1 MKFKSLITTTL
12 ALGVI
17 ASTGANFNTNEASAA
32 AKPLDKSSSTLHH
45 GHSNIQI
52 PYTITVNGTSQNIL
66 SSLTFNKN
74 QNISYKDI
82 ENKVKS
88 VLYFNRGISDID
100 LRLSKQAEYTV
111 HFKNG
116 TKRVIDLKSG
126 IYTADLINTSDIKA
140 ISVNVDTKKQP
151 KDKAKANVQVP
162 YTITVNGT
170 SQNILSNLTF
180 NKNQNISYKDLED
193 KVKSVLESNRGI
205 TDVDLRLSKQ
215 AKYTVNFK
223 NGTKKVIDLKAGI
236 YTANLINSSDIKSI
250 NINVDTKK
258 HIENKAKRNYQ
269 VPYSINLNGT
279 STNILSNLSFSN
291 KPWTNYKNLTSQIKS
306 VLKHDRGISEQDLKY
321 AKKAYYTVYF
331 KNGGKRILQLNSKNY
346 TANLVHVKDV
356 KRIEITVKT
365 GTKAKADRYVP
376 YTIAVNGTSTPIL
389 SDLKF
394 TGDPRVGYKDI
405 TKKVKSVLK
414 HDRGI
419 GERELKYA
427 KKATYTV
434 HFKNGKKKV
443 INLNSKISQ
452 LNLLYVQDI
461 KKIDIDVKTGSK
473 AKADSYVP
481 YTIAVNGTSTPI
493 LSKLK
498 ISNKQLI
505 SYKYLNDKV
514 KSVLKNERGISD
526 LDLKFAKQAKYTVY
540 FKNGKKQVVNLKS
553 DIFTPNLFSAK
564 DILFSAKDIKKIDID
579 VKTGSKAKADSYV
592 PYTIAVNGTSTP
604 ILSKLKISNKQ
615 LISYK
620 YLNDKVKSV
629 LKSERGI
636 SDLDLKF
643 AKQAKYTVYFKNGKK
658 QVVNLKSDIFTPNL
672 FSAKDIKK
680 IDIDV
685 KQYTKSKK
693 INKSNNVKFPV
704 TINKFEN
711 IVSNEFVFYNA
722 SKITINDL
730 SIKLKSAIANDQGIT
745 KHDIELAERA
755 VYKVYFK
762 NGSSKYVDLK
772 TEYKDERV
780 FKATDIKKVDI
791 ELKF

>member
-12 ALGVI
+12 ALGVL
-17 ASTGANFNTNEASAA
+17 ASTGANFNNNEASAA
-32 AKPLDKSSSTLHH
+32 AKPLDKSSSSLHH
-45 GHSNIQI
+45 GYSKVHV
-52 PYTITVNGTSQNIL
+52 PYAITVNGTSQNIL

-74 QNISYKDI
+74 QNISYKDL
-82 ENKVKS
+82 EDRVKS
-88 VLYFNRGISDID
+88 VLKSDRGISDID
-100 LRLSKQAEYTV
+100 LRLSKQAKYTV
-111 HFKNG
+111 YFKNG
-116 TKRVIDLKSG
+116 TKKVIDLKAG
-126 IYTADLINTSDIKA
+126 IYTADLINTSEIKA
-140 ISVNVDTKKQP
+140 ININVDTKKQVEDKK
-151 KDKAKANVQVP
+151 KDKANYQVP

-223 NGTKKVIDLKAGI
+223 NGTKKVIDLKSGI

-346 TANLVHVKDV
+346 TANLVHAKDV

-405 TKKVKSVLK
+405 SKKVKLVLK

-434 HFKNGKKKV
+434 HFKNGTKKV
-443 INLNSKISQ
+443 ININSNISQ

-461 KKIDIDVKTGSK
+461 KKIDIDVKTGTK

-514 KSVLKNERGISD
+514 KSVLKI
-526 LDLKFAKQAKYTVY
+526 
-540 FKNGKKQVVNLKS
+540 
-553 DIFTPNLFSAK
+553 
-564 DILFSAKDIKKIDID
+564 
-579 VKTGSKAKADSYV
+579 
-592 PYTIAVNGTSTP
+592 
-604 ILSKLKISNKQ
+604 
-615 LISYK
+615 
-620 YLNDKVKSV
+620 
-629 LKSERGI
+629 ERGI

-693 INKSNNVKFPV
+693 NK
-704 TINKFEN
+704 
-711 IVSNEFVFYNA
+711 
-722 SKITINDL
+722 
-730 SIKLKSAIANDQGIT
+730 
-745 KHDIELAERA
+745 
-755 VYKVYFK
+755 
-762 NGSSKYVDLK
+762 
-772 TEYKDERV
+772 
-780 FKATDIKKVDI
+780 
-791 ELKF
+791 

>member
-12 ALGVI
+12 ALGVL
-17 ASTGANFNTNEASAA
+17 ASTGANFNNNEASAA
-32 AKPLDKSSSTLHH
+32 AKPLDKSSSSLHH
-45 GHSNIQI
+45 GYSKVHV
-52 PYTITVNGTSQNIL
+52 PYAITVNGTSQNIL

-74 QNISYKDI
+74 QNISYKDL
-82 ENKVKS
+82 EDRVKS
-88 VLYFNRGISDID
+88 VLKSDRGISDID
-100 LRLSKQAEYTV
+100 LRLSKQAKYTV
-111 HFKNG
+111 YFKNG
-116 TKRVIDLKSG
+116 TKKVIDLKAG
-126 IYTADLINTSDIKA
+126 IYTADLINTSEIKA
-140 ISVNVDTKKQP
+140 ININVDTKKQVEDKK
-151 KDKAKANVQVP
+151 KDKANYQVP

-223 NGTKKVIDLKAGI
+223 NGTKKVIDLKSGI

-346 TANLVHVKDV
+346 TANLVHAKDV

-376 YTIAVNGTSTPIL
+376 YTIAVNGTSTPIS

-405 TKKVKSVLK
+405 SKKVKSVLK

-434 HFKNGKKKV
+434 HFKNGTKKV
-443 INLNSKISQ
+443 ININSNISQ

-461 KKIDIDVKTGSK
+461 KKIDIDVKTG
-473 AKADSYVP
+473 
-481 YTIAVNGTSTPI
+481 T
-493 LSKLK
+493 
-498 ISNKQLI
+498 
-505 SYKYLNDKV
+505 
-514 KSVLKNERGISD
+514 
-526 LDLKFAKQAKYTVY
+526 
-540 FKNGKKQVVNLKS
+540 
-553 DIFTPNLFSAK
+553 
-564 DILFSAKDIKKIDID
+564 
-579 VKTGSKAKADSYV
+579 KAKADSYV

-693 INKSNNVKFPV
+693 NK
-704 TINKFEN
+704 
-711 IVSNEFVFYNA
+711 
-722 SKITINDL
+722 
-730 SIKLKSAIANDQGIT
+730 
-745 KHDIELAERA
+745 
-755 VYKVYFK
+755 
-762 NGSSKYVDLK
+762 
-772 TEYKDERV
+772 
-780 FKATDIKKVDI
+780 
-791 ELKF
+791 

>member
-12 ALGVI
+12 ALGVL
-17 ASTGANFNTNEASAA
+17 ASTGANFNNNEASAA
-32 AKPLDKSSSTLHH
+32 AKPLDKSSSSLHH
-45 GHSNIQI
+45 GYSKVHV
-52 PYTITVNGTSQNIL
+52 PYAITVNGTSQNIL

-74 QNISYKDI
+74 QNISYKDL
-82 ENKVKS
+82 EDRVKS
-88 VLYFNRGISDID
+88 VLKSDRGISDID
-100 LRLSKQAEYTV
+100 LRLSKQAKYTV
-111 HFKNG
+111 YFKNG
-116 TKRVIDLKSG
+116 TKKVIDLKAG
-126 IYTADLINTSDIKA
+126 IYTADLINTSEIKA
-140 ISVNVDTKKQP
+140 ININVDTKKQVEDKK
-151 KDKAKANVQVP
+151 KDKANYQVP

-223 NGTKKVIDLKAGI
+223 NG
-236 YTANLINSSDIKSI
+236 
-250 NINVDTKK
+250 
-258 HIENKAKRNYQ
+258 
-269 VPYSINLNGT
+269 
-279 STNILSNLSFSN
+279 
-291 KPWTNYKNLTSQIKS
+291 
-306 VLKHDRGISEQDLKY
+306 
-321 AKKAYYTVYF
+321 
-331 KNGGKRILQLNSKNY
+331 GKRILQLNSKNY
-346 TANLVHVKDV
+346 TANLVHAKDV

-405 TKKVKSVLK
+405 SKKVKSVLK

-434 HFKNGKKKV
+434 HFKNGTKKV
-443 INLNSKISQ
+443 ININSNISQ

-461 KKIDIDVKTGSK
+461 KKIDIDVKTG
-473 AKADSYVP
+473 
-481 YTIAVNGTSTPI
+481 T
-493 LSKLK
+493 
-498 ISNKQLI
+498 
-505 SYKYLNDKV
+505 
-514 KSVLKNERGISD
+514 
-526 LDLKFAKQAKYTVY
+526 
-540 FKNGKKQVVNLKS
+540 
-553 DIFTPNLFSAK
+553 
-564 DILFSAKDIKKIDID
+564 
-579 VKTGSKAKADSYV
+579 KAKADSYV

-693 INKSNNVKFPV
+693 NK
-704 TINKFEN
+704 
-711 IVSNEFVFYNA
+711 
-722 SKITINDL
+722 
-730 SIKLKSAIANDQGIT
+730 
-745 KHDIELAERA
+745 
-755 VYKVYFK
+755 
-762 NGSSKYVDLK
+762 
-772 TEYKDERV
+772 
-780 FKATDIKKVDI
+780 
-791 ELKF
+791 

>member
-126 IYTADLINTSDIKA
+126 IYTADLINTSDIKAISVNVDTKKQPKDKAKANVQVPYTITVNGTSQNILSNLTFNKNQNISYKDLEDKVKSVLESNRGITDVDLRLSKQAKYTVNFKNGTKKVIDLKAGIYTANLINSSDIKA

-564 DILFSAKDIKKIDID
+564 DI
-579 VKTGSKAKADSYV
+579 
-592 PYTIAVNGTSTP
+592 
-604 ILSKLKISNKQ
+604 
-615 LISYK
+615 
-620 YLNDKVKSV
+620 
-629 LKSERGI
+629 
-636 SDLDLKF
+636 
-643 AKQAKYTVYFKNGKK
+643 
-658 QVVNLKSDIFTPNL
+658 
-672 FSAKDIKK
+672 KK

-693 INKSNNVKFPV
+693 NK
-704 TINKFEN
+704 
-711 IVSNEFVFYNA
+711 
-722 SKITINDL
+722 
-730 SIKLKSAIANDQGIT
+730 
-745 KHDIELAERA
+745 
-755 VYKVYFK
+755 
-762 NGSSKYVDLK
+762 
-772 TEYKDERV
+772 
-780 FKATDIKKVDI
+780 
-791 ELKF
+791 

>member
-170 SQNILSNLTF
+170 SQNILSNLKF
-180 NKNQNISYKDLED
+180 NKNQNISYKDLEG

-223 NGTKKVIDLKAGI
+223 NGTKKVIDLKSGI

-346 TANLVHVKDV
+346 TANLVHAKDV

-365 GTKAKADRYVP
+365 GTKAKADR
-376 YTIAVNGTSTPIL
+376 
-389 SDLKF
+389 
-394 TGDPRVGYKDI
+394 
-405 TKKVKSVLK
+405 
-414 HDRGI
+414 
-419 GERELKYA
+419 
-427 KKATYTV
+427 
-434 HFKNGKKKV
+434 
-443 INLNSKISQ
+443 
-452 LNLLYVQDI
+452 
-461 KKIDIDVKTGSK
+461 
-473 AKADSYVP
+473 YVP

-514 KSVLKNERGISD
+514 KSVLKSERDISD

-553 DIFTPNLFSAK
+553 DIFTPN
-564 DILFSAKDIKKIDID
+564 LFSAKDIKKIDID

-693 INKSNNVKFPV
+693 NK
-704 TINKFEN
+704 
-711 IVSNEFVFYNA
+711 
-722 SKITINDL
+722 
-730 SIKLKSAIANDQGIT
+730 
-745 KHDIELAERA
+745 
-755 VYKVYFK
+755 
-762 NGSSKYVDLK
+762 
-772 TEYKDERV
+772 
-780 FKATDIKKVDI
+780 
-791 ELKF
+791 

>member
-12 ALGVI
+12 ALGVL
-17 ASTGANFNTNEASAA
+17 ASTGANFNNNEASAA
-32 AKPLDKSSSTLHH
+32 AKPLDKSSSSLHH
-45 GHSNIQI
+45 GYSKVHV
-52 PYTITVNGTSQNIL
+52 PYAITVNGTSQNIL

-74 QNISYKDI
+74 QNISYKDL
-82 ENKVKS
+82 EDRVKS
-88 VLYFNRGISDID
+88 VLKSDRGISDID
-100 LRLSKQAEYTV
+100 LRLSKQAKYTV
-111 HFKNG
+111 YFKNG
-116 TKRVIDLKSG
+116 TKKVIDLKAG
-126 IYTADLINTSDIKA
+126 IYTADLINTSEIKA
-140 ISVNVDTKKQP
+140 ININVDTKKQVEDKK
-151 KDKAKANVQVP
+151 KDKANYQVP

-223 NGTKKVIDLKAGI
+223 NGTKKVIDLKSGI

-346 TANLVHVKDV
+346 TANLVHAKDV
-356 KRIEITVKT
+356 KRIGITVKT

-405 TKKVKSVLK
+405 SKKVKSVLK

-434 HFKNGKKKV
+434 HFKNGTKKV
-443 INLNSKISQ
+443 ININSNISQ

-461 KKIDIDVKTGSK
+461 KKIDIDVKTG
-473 AKADSYVP
+473 
-481 YTIAVNGTSTPI
+481 T
-493 LSKLK
+493 
-498 ISNKQLI
+498 
-505 SYKYLNDKV
+505 
-514 KSVLKNERGISD
+514 
-526 LDLKFAKQAKYTVY
+526 
-540 FKNGKKQVVNLKS
+540 
-553 DIFTPNLFSAK
+553 
-564 DILFSAKDIKKIDID
+564 
-579 VKTGSKAKADSYV
+579 KAKADSYV

-693 INKSNNVKFPV
+693 K
-704 TINKFEN
+704 
-711 IVSNEFVFYNA
+711 
-722 SKITINDL
+722 
-730 SIKLKSAIANDQGIT
+730 
-745 KHDIELAERA
+745 
-755 VYKVYFK
+755 
-762 NGSSKYVDLK
+762 
-772 TEYKDERV
+772 
-780 FKATDIKKVDI
+780 
-791 ELKF
+791 

>member
-12 ALGVI
+12 ALGVL
-17 ASTGANFNTNEASAA
+17 ASTGANFNNNEASAA
-32 AKPLDKSSSTLHH
+32 AKPLDKSSSSLHH
-45 GHSNIQI
+45 GYSKVHV
-52 PYTITVNGTSQNIL
+52 PYAITVNGTSQNIL

-74 QNISYKDI
+74 QNISYKDL
-82 ENKVKS
+82 EDRVKS
-88 VLYFNRGISDID
+88 VLKSDRGISDID
-100 LRLSKQAEYTV
+100 LRLSKQAKYTV
-111 HFKNG
+111 YFKNG
-116 TKRVIDLKSG
+116 TKKVIDLKAG
-126 IYTADLINTSDIKA
+126 IYTADLINTSEIKA
-140 ISVNVDTKKQP
+140 ININVDTKKQVEDKK
-151 KDKAKANVQVP
+151 KDKANYQVP

-215 AKYTVNFK
+215 EKYTVNFK
-223 NGTKKVIDLKAGI
+223 NGTKKVIDLKSGI

-346 TANLVHVKDV
+346 TANLVHAKDV

-365 GTKAKADRYVP
+365 GT
-376 YTIAVNGTSTPIL
+376 
-389 SDLKF
+389 
-394 TGDPRVGYKDI
+394 
-405 TKKVKSVLK
+405 
-414 HDRGI
+414 
-419 GERELKYA
+419 
-427 KKATYTV
+427 
-434 HFKNGKKKV
+434 
-443 INLNSKISQ
+443 
-452 LNLLYVQDI
+452 
-461 KKIDIDVKTGSK
+461 
-473 AKADSYVP
+473 
-481 YTIAVNGTSTPI
+481 
-493 LSKLK
+493 
-498 ISNKQLI
+498 
-505 SYKYLNDKV
+505 
-514 KSVLKNERGISD
+514 
-526 LDLKFAKQAKYTVY
+526 
-540 FKNGKKQVVNLKS
+540 
-553 DIFTPNLFSAK
+553 
-564 DILFSAKDIKKIDID
+564 
-579 VKTGSKAKADSYV
+579 KAKADSYV

-730 SIKLKSAIANDQGIT
+730 SIKLKSAMANDQGIT
-745 KHDIELAERA
+745 KHDIGLAERA

>member
-180 NKNQNISYKDLED
+180 NKNQNISYKDLEG

-223 NGTKKVIDLKAGI
+223 NGTKKVIDLKSGI

-346 TANLVHVKDV
+346 TANLVHAKDV

-389 SDLKF
+389 SK
-394 TGDPRVGYKDI
+394 P
-405 TKKVKSVLK
+405 
-414 HDRGI
+414 
-419 GERELKYA
+419 
-427 KKATYTV
+427 
-434 HFKNGKKKV
+434 
-443 INLNSKISQ
+443 
-452 LNLLYVQDI
+452 
-461 KKIDIDVKTGSK
+461 
-473 AKADSYVP
+473 
-481 YTIAVNGTSTPI
+481 
-493 LSKLK
+493 K

-514 KSVLKNERGISD
+514 KSVLKSERGISD

-553 DIFTPNLFSAK
+553 DIFTPN
-564 DILFSAKDIKKIDID
+564 LFSAKDIKKIDID

-693 INKSNNVKFPV
+693 K
-704 TINKFEN
+704 
-711 IVSNEFVFYNA
+711 
-722 SKITINDL
+722 
-730 SIKLKSAIANDQGIT
+730 
-745 KHDIELAERA
+745 
-755 VYKVYFK
+755 
-762 NGSSKYVDLK
+762 
-772 TEYKDERV
+772 
-780 FKATDIKKVDI
+780 
-791 ELKF
+791 

>member
-180 NKNQNISYKDLED
+180 NKNQQISYKDLED

-346 TANLVHVKDV
+346 TANLVHAKDV

-365 GTKAKADRYVP
+365 GT
-376 YTIAVNGTSTPIL
+376 
-389 SDLKF
+389 
-394 TGDPRVGYKDI
+394 
-405 TKKVKSVLK
+405 
-414 HDRGI
+414 
-419 GERELKYA
+419 
-427 KKATYTV
+427 
-434 HFKNGKKKV
+434 
-443 INLNSKISQ
+443 
-452 LNLLYVQDI
+452 
-461 KKIDIDVKTGSK
+461 
-473 AKADSYVP
+473 
-481 YTIAVNGTSTPI
+481 
-493 LSKLK
+493 
-498 ISNKQLI
+498 
-505 SYKYLNDKV
+505 
-514 KSVLKNERGISD
+514 
-526 LDLKFAKQAKYTVY
+526 
-540 FKNGKKQVVNLKS
+540 
-553 DIFTPNLFSAK
+553 
-564 DILFSAKDIKKIDID
+564 
-579 VKTGSKAKADSYV
+579 KAKADSYV

-685 KQYTKSKK
+685 KTGSKAKADSYVPYTIAVNGTSTPILSKLKISNKQLISYKYLNDKVKSVLKSERGISDLDLKFAKQAKYTVYFKNGKKQVVVVNLKSDIFTPNLFSAKDIKKIDIDVKQYTKSKK
-693 INKSNNVKFPV
+693 NK
-704 TINKFEN
+704 
-711 IVSNEFVFYNA
+711 
-722 SKITINDL
+722 
-730 SIKLKSAIANDQGIT
+730 
-745 KHDIELAERA
+745 
-755 VYKVYFK
+755 
-762 NGSSKYVDLK
+762 
-772 TEYKDERV
+772 
-780 FKATDIKKVDI
+780 
-791 ELKF
+791 

>member
-12 ALGVI
+12 ALGVL
-17 ASTGANFNTNEASAA
+17 ASTGANFNNNEASAA
-32 AKPLDKSSSTLHH
+32 AKPLDKSSSSLHH
-45 GHSNIQI
+45 GYSKVHV
-52 PYTITVNGTSQNIL
+52 PYAITVNGTSQNIL

-74 QNISYKDI
+74 QNISYKDL
-82 ENKVKS
+82 EDRVKS
-88 VLYFNRGISDID
+88 VLKSDRGISDID
-100 LRLSKQAEYTV
+100 LRLSKQAKYTV
-111 HFKNG
+111 YFKNG
-116 TKRVIDLKSG
+116 TKKVIDLKAG
-126 IYTADLINTSDIKA
+126 IYTADLINTSEIKA
-140 ISVNVDTKKQP
+140 ININVDTKKQVEDKK
-151 KDKAKANVQVP
+151 KDKANYQVP

-223 NGTKKVIDLKAGI
+223 NGTKKVIDLKSGI

-346 TANLVHVKDV
+346 TANLVHAKDV

-405 TKKVKSVLK
+405 SKKVKSVLK

-434 HFKNGKKKV
+434 HFKNGTKKV
-443 INLNSKISQ
+443 ININSNISQ

-461 KKIDIDVKTGSK
+461 KKIDIDVKTG
-473 AKADSYVP
+473 
-481 YTIAVNGTSTPI
+481 T
-493 LSKLK
+493 
-498 ISNKQLI
+498 
-505 SYKYLNDKV
+505 
-514 KSVLKNERGISD
+514 
-526 LDLKFAKQAKYTVY
+526 
-540 FKNGKKQVVNLKS
+540 
-553 DIFTPNLFSAK
+553 
-564 DILFSAKDIKKIDID
+564 
-579 VKTGSKAKADSYV
+579 KAKADSYV

-658 QVVNLKSDIFTPNL
+658 QVVNLKSDISTPNL

-693 INKSNNVKFPV
+693 NK
-704 TINKFEN
+704 
-711 IVSNEFVFYNA
+711 
-722 SKITINDL
+722 
-730 SIKLKSAIANDQGIT
+730 
-745 KHDIELAERA
+745 
-755 VYKVYFK
+755 
-762 NGSSKYVDLK
+762 
-772 TEYKDERV
+772 
-780 FKATDIKKVDI
+780 
-791 ELKF
+791 

>member
-12 ALGVI
+12 ALGVL
-17 ASTGANFNTNEASAA
+17 ASTGANFNNNEASAA
-32 AKPLDKSSSTLHH
+32 AKSLDKSSSSLHH
-45 GHSNIQI
+45 GYSKVHV
-52 PYTITVNGTSQNIL
+52 PYAITVNGTSQNIL

-74 QNISYKDI
+74 QNISYKDL
-82 ENKVKS
+82 EDRVKS
-88 VLYFNRGISDID
+88 VLKSDRGISDID
-100 LRLSKQAEYTV
+100 LRLSKQAKYTV
-111 HFKNG
+111 YFKNG
-116 TKRVIDLKSG
+116 TKKVIDLKAG
-126 IYTADLINTSDIKA
+126 IYTADLINTSEIKA
-140 ISVNVDTKKQP
+140 ININVDTKKQVEDKK
-151 KDKAKANVQVP
+151 KDKANYQVP

-223 NGTKKVIDLKAGI
+223 NGTKKVIDLKSGI

-346 TANLVHVKDV
+346 TANLVHAKDV

-405 TKKVKSVLK
+405 SKKVKSVLK

-434 HFKNGKKKV
+434 HFKNGTKKV
-443 INLNSKISQ
+443 ININSNISQ

-461 KKIDIDVKTGSK
+461 KKIDIDVKTGTK

-514 KSVLKNERGISD
+514 KSVLKI
-526 LDLKFAKQAKYTVY
+526 
-540 FKNGKKQVVNLKS
+540 
-553 DIFTPNLFSAK
+553 
-564 DILFSAKDIKKIDID
+564 
-579 VKTGSKAKADSYV
+579 
-592 PYTIAVNGTSTP
+592 
-604 ILSKLKISNKQ
+604 
-615 LISYK
+615 
-620 YLNDKVKSV
+620 
-629 LKSERGI
+629 ERGI

-693 INKSNNVKFPV
+693 NK
-704 TINKFEN
+704 
-711 IVSNEFVFYNA
+711 
-722 SKITINDL
+722 
-730 SIKLKSAIANDQGIT
+730 
-745 KHDIELAERA
+745 
-755 VYKVYFK
+755 
-762 NGSSKYVDLK
+762 
-772 TEYKDERV
+772 
-780 FKATDIKKVDI
+780 
-791 ELKF
+791 

>member
-12 ALGVI
+12 ALGVL
-17 ASTGANFNTNEASAA
+17 ASTGANFNNNEASAA
-32 AKPLDKSSSTLHH
+32 AKPLDKSSSSLHH
-45 GHSNIQI
+45 GYSKVHV
-52 PYTITVNGTSQNIL
+52 PYAITVNGTSQNIL

-74 QNISYKDI
+74 QNISYKDL
-82 ENKVKS
+82 EDRVKS
-88 VLYFNRGISDID
+88 VLKSDRGISDID
-100 LRLSKQAEYTV
+100 LRLSKQAKYTV
-111 HFKNG
+111 YFKNG
-116 TKRVIDLKSG
+116 TKKVIDLKAG
-126 IYTADLINTSDIKA
+126 IYTADLINTSEIKA
-140 ISVNVDTKKQP
+140 ININVDTKKQVEDKK
-151 KDKAKANVQVP
+151 KDKANYQVP

-223 NGTKKVIDLKAGI
+223 NGTKKVIDLKSGI

-346 TANLVHVKDV
+346 TANLVHAKDV

-405 TKKVKSVLK
+405 SKKVKSVLK

-434 HFKNGKKKV
+434 HFKNGTKKV
-443 INLNSKISQ
+443 ININSNISQ

-461 KKIDIDVKTGSK
+461 KKIDIDVKTGTK

-481 YTIAVNGTSTPI
+481 YTIAVS
-493 LSKLK
+493 
-498 ISNKQLI
+498 
-505 SYKYLNDKV
+505 
-514 KSVLKNERGISD
+514 
-526 LDLKFAKQAKYTVY
+526 
-540 FKNGKKQVVNLKS
+540 
-553 DIFTPNLFSAK
+553 
-564 DILFSAKDIKKIDID
+564 
-579 VKTGSKAKADSYV
+579 
-592 PYTIAVNGTSTP
+592 GTSTP

-693 INKSNNVKFPV
+693 NK
-704 TINKFEN
+704 
-711 IVSNEFVFYNA
+711 
-722 SKITINDL
+722 
-730 SIKLKSAIANDQGIT
+730 
-745 KHDIELAERA
+745 
-755 VYKVYFK
+755 
-762 NGSSKYVDLK
+762 
-772 TEYKDERV
+772 
-780 FKATDIKKVDI
+780 
-791 ELKF
+791 

>member
-12 ALGVI
+12 ALGVL
-17 ASTGANFNTNEASAA
+17 ASTGANFNNNEASAA
-32 AKPLDKSSSTLHH
+32 AKPLDKSSSSLHH
-45 GHSNIQI
+45 GYSKVHV
-52 PYTITVNGTSQNIL
+52 PYAITVNGTSQNIL

-74 QNISYKDI
+74 QNISYKDL
-82 ENKVKS
+82 EDRVKS
-88 VLYFNRGISDID
+88 VLKSDRGISDID
-100 LRLSKQAEYTV
+100 LRLSKQAKYTV
-111 HFKNG
+111 YFKNG
-116 TKRVIDLKSG
+116 TKKVIDLKAG
-126 IYTADLINTSDIKA
+126 IYTADLINTSEIKA
-140 ISVNVDTKKQP
+140 ININVDTKKQVEDKK
-151 KDKAKANVQVP
+151 KDKANYQVP

-223 NGTKKVIDLKAGI
+223 NGTKKVIDLKSGI

-346 TANLVHVKDV
+346 TANLVHAKDV

-405 TKKVKSVLK
+405 SKKVKSVLK

-434 HFKNGKKKV
+434 HFKNGTKKV
-443 INLNSKISQ
+443 ININSNISQ

-461 KKIDIDVKTGSK
+461 KKIDIDVKTGTK

-514 KSVLKNERGISD
+514 KSVLKIERGISD

-564 DILFSAKDIKKIDID
+564 D
-579 VKTGSKAKADSYV
+579 
-592 PYTIAVNGTSTP
+592 
-604 ILSKLKISNKQ
+604 
-615 LISYK
+615 
-620 YLNDKVKSV
+620 
-629 LKSERGI
+629 
-636 SDLDLKF
+636 
-643 AKQAKYTVYFKNGKK
+643 
-658 QVVNLKSDIFTPNL
+658 
-672 FSAKDIKK
+672 
-680 IDIDV
+680 
-685 KQYTKSKK
+685 
-693 INKSNNVKFPV
+693 
-704 TINKFEN
+704 
-711 IVSNEFVFYNA
+711 
-722 SKITINDL
+722 
-730 SIKLKSAIANDQGIT
+730 
-745 KHDIELAERA
+745 
-755 VYKVYFK
+755 
-762 NGSSKYVDLK
+762 
-772 TEYKDERV
+772 
-780 FKATDIKKVDI
+780 
-791 ELKF
+791 

>member
-12 ALGVI
+12 ALGVL

-45 GHSNIQI
+45 GHSKIQV

-74 QNISYKDI
+74 QQISYKDL

-116 TKRVIDLKSG
+116 TKKVVDLKSG

-170 SQNILSNLTF
+170 SQNILSSLTF
-180 NKNQNISYKDLED
+180 NKNQNVSYKDLED

-215 AKYTVNFK
+215 AKFTVNFK

-291 KPWTNYKNLTSQIKS
+291 EPWTNYKNLTSQIKS

-331 KNGGKRILQLNSKNY
+331 KNGGKRVVHFNSKTY
-346 TANLVHVKDV
+346 SANLVHAKDV
-356 KRIEITVKT
+356 KKIEVTVKT
-365 GTKAKADRYVP
+365 ASKAKAERYVP
-376 YTIAVNGTSTPIL
+376 YSIAVNGTSTPNL

-481 YTIAVNGTSTPI
+481 YTIAVNGTSTHI

-505 SYKYLNDKV
+505 GYQDLNEKV
-514 KSVLKNERGISD
+514 KSVLKHDRGIND
-526 LDLKFAKQAKYTVY
+526 IELKFAKQAKYTIH
-540 FKNGKKQVVNLKS
+540 FKNGKTQVVDLKS
-553 DIFTPNLFSAK
+553 DIFT
-564 DILFSAKDIKKIDID
+564 
-579 VKTGSKAKADSYV
+579 
-592 PYTIAVNGTSTP
+592 
-604 ILSKLKISNKQ
+604 
-615 LISYK
+615 
-620 YLNDKVKSV
+620 
-629 LKSERGI
+629 R
-636 SDLDLKF
+636 
-643 AKQAKYTVYFKNGKK
+643 
-658 QVVNLKSDIFTPNL
+658 NL

-685 KQYTKSKK
+685 KQHTKSKK

-730 SIKLKSAIANDQGIT
+730 STKLKSAMANDQGIT
-745 KHDIELAERA
+745 KHDIGLAERA

-772 TEYKDERV
+772 TEYKDRKV

>member
-12 ALGVI
+12 ALGVL

-45 GHSNIQI
+45 GHSKIQV

-74 QNISYKDI
+74 QQISYKDL

-116 TKRVIDLKSG
+116 TKKVVDLKSG

-170 SQNILSNLTF
+170 SQNILSSLTF
-180 NKNQNISYKDLED
+180 NKNQNVSYKDLED

-215 AKYTVNFK
+215 AKFTVNFK

-331 KNGGKRILQLNSKNY
+331 KNGGKRVVHFNSKTY
-346 TANLVHVKDV
+346 SANLVHAKDV
-356 KRIEITVKT
+356 KKIEVTVKT
-365 GTKAKADRYVP
+365 ASKAKAERYVP
-376 YTIAVNGTSTPIL
+376 YSIAVNGTSTPNL

-481 YTIAVNGTSTPI
+481 YTIAVNGTSTHI

-505 SYKYLNDKV
+505 GYQGLNEKV
-514 KSVLKNERGISD
+514 KSVLKHDRGIND
-526 LDLKFAKQAKYTVY
+526 IELKFAKQAKYTIH
-540 FKNGKKQVVNLKS
+540 FKNGKTQVVDLKS
-553 DIFTPNLFSAK
+553 DIFT
-564 DILFSAKDIKKIDID
+564 
-579 VKTGSKAKADSYV
+579 
-592 PYTIAVNGTSTP
+592 
-604 ILSKLKISNKQ
+604 
-615 LISYK
+615 
-620 YLNDKVKSV
+620 
-629 LKSERGI
+629 R
-636 SDLDLKF
+636 
-643 AKQAKYTVYFKNGKK
+643 
-658 QVVNLKSDIFTPNL
+658 NL

-685 KQYTKSKK
+685 KQHTKSKK

-730 SIKLKSAIANDQGIT
+730 STKLKSAMANDQGIT
-745 KHDIELAERA
+745 KHDIGLAERA

-772 TEYKDERV
+772 TEYKDRKV

>member
-12 ALGVI
+12 ALGVL
-17 ASTGANFNTNEASAA
+17 ASTGANFNNNEASAA
-32 AKPLDKSSSTLHH
+32 AKPLDKSSSSLHH
-45 GHSNIQI
+45 GYSKVHV
-52 PYTITVNGTSQNIL
+52 PYAITVNGTSQNIL

-74 QNISYKDI
+74 QNISYKDL
-82 ENKVKS
+82 EDRVKS
-88 VLYFNRGISDID
+88 VLKSDRGISDID
-100 LRLSKQAEYTV
+100 LRLSKQAKYTV
-111 HFKNG
+111 YFKNG
-116 TKRVIDLKSG
+116 TKKVIDLKAG
-126 IYTADLINTSDIKA
+126 IYTADLINTSEIKA
-140 ISVNVDTKKQP
+140 ININVDTKKQVEDKK
-151 KDKAKANVQVP
+151 KDKANYQVP

-170 SQNILSNLTF
+170 SQNILSSLTF

-223 NGTKKVIDLKAGI
+223 NGTKKVIDLKSGI

-346 TANLVHVKDV
+346 TANLVHAKDV

-405 TKKVKSVLK
+405 SKKVKSVLK

-434 HFKNGKKKV
+434 HFKNGTKKV
-443 INLNSKISQ
+443 ININSNISQ

-461 KKIDIDVKTGSK
+461 KKIDIDVKTG
-473 AKADSYVP
+473 
-481 YTIAVNGTSTPI
+481 T
-493 LSKLK
+493 
-498 ISNKQLI
+498 
-505 SYKYLNDKV
+505 
-514 KSVLKNERGISD
+514 
-526 LDLKFAKQAKYTVY
+526 
-540 FKNGKKQVVNLKS
+540 
-553 DIFTPNLFSAK
+553 
-564 DILFSAKDIKKIDID
+564 
-579 VKTGSKAKADSYV
+579 KAKADSYV

-693 INKSNNVKFPV
+693 NK
-704 TINKFEN
+704 
-711 IVSNEFVFYNA
+711 
-722 SKITINDL
+722 
-730 SIKLKSAIANDQGIT
+730 
-745 KHDIELAERA
+745 
-755 VYKVYFK
+755 
-762 NGSSKYVDLK
+762 
-772 TEYKDERV
+772 
-780 FKATDIKKVDI
+780 
-791 ELKF
+791 

>member
-180 NKNQNISYKDLED
+180 NKNQQISYKDLED
-193 KVKSVLESNRGI
+193 KVKSVLYFNRGI

-346 TANLVHVKDV
+346 TANLVHAKDV

-365 GTKAKADRYVP
+365 GT
-376 YTIAVNGTSTPIL
+376 
-389 SDLKF
+389 
-394 TGDPRVGYKDI
+394 
-405 TKKVKSVLK
+405 
-414 HDRGI
+414 
-419 GERELKYA
+419 
-427 KKATYTV
+427 
-434 HFKNGKKKV
+434 
-443 INLNSKISQ
+443 
-452 LNLLYVQDI
+452 
-461 KKIDIDVKTGSK
+461 K

-514 KSVLKNERGISD
+514 KSVLKSERGISD

-553 DIFTPNLFSAK
+553 DIFTPN
-564 DILFSAKDIKKIDID
+564 LFSAKDIKKIDID

-693 INKSNNVKFPV
+693 NK
-704 TINKFEN
+704 
-711 IVSNEFVFYNA
+711 
-722 SKITINDL
+722 
-730 SIKLKSAIANDQGIT
+730 
-745 KHDIELAERA
+745 
-755 VYKVYFK
+755 
-762 NGSSKYVDLK
+762 
-772 TEYKDERV
+772 
-780 FKATDIKKVDI
+780 
-791 ELKF
+791 

>member
-12 ALGVI
+12 ALGVL
-17 ASTGANFNTNEASAA
+17 ASTGANFNNNEASAA
-32 AKPLDKSSSTLHH
+32 AKPLDKSSSSLHH
-45 GHSNIQI
+45 GYSKVHV
-52 PYTITVNGTSQNIL
+52 PYAITVNGTSQNIL

-74 QNISYKDI
+74 QNISYKDL
-82 ENKVKS
+82 EDKVKS
-88 VLYFNRGISDID
+88 VLKSDRGISDID
-100 LRLSKQAEYTV
+100 LRLSKQAKYTV
-111 HFKNG
+111 YFKNG
-116 TKRVIDLKSG
+116 TKKVIDLKAG
-126 IYTADLINTSDIKA
+126 IYTADLINTSEIKA
-140 ISVNVDTKKQP
+140 ININVDTKKQVEDKK
-151 KDKAKANVQVP
+151 KDKANYQVP

-223 NGTKKVIDLKAGI
+223 NGTKKVIDLKSGI

-346 TANLVHVKDV
+346 TANLVHAKDV

-405 TKKVKSVLK
+405 SKKVKSVLK

-434 HFKNGKKKV
+434 HFKNGTKKV
-443 INLNSKISQ
+443 ININSNISQ

-461 KKIDIDVKTGSK
+461 KKIDIDVKTG
-473 AKADSYVP
+473 
-481 YTIAVNGTSTPI
+481 T
-493 LSKLK
+493 
-498 ISNKQLI
+498 
-505 SYKYLNDKV
+505 
-514 KSVLKNERGISD
+514 
-526 LDLKFAKQAKYTVY
+526 
-540 FKNGKKQVVNLKS
+540 
-553 DIFTPNLFSAK
+553 
-564 DILFSAKDIKKIDID
+564 
-579 VKTGSKAKADSYV
+579 KAKADSYV

-693 INKSNNVKFPV
+693 NK
-704 TINKFEN
+704 
-711 IVSNEFVFYNA
+711 
-722 SKITINDL
+722 
-730 SIKLKSAIANDQGIT
+730 
-745 KHDIELAERA
+745 
-755 VYKVYFK
+755 
-762 NGSSKYVDLK
+762 
-772 TEYKDERV
+772 
-780 FKATDIKKVDI
+780 
-791 ELKF
+791 

>member
-180 NKNQNISYKDLED
+180 NKNQNISYKDLEG

-223 NGTKKVIDLKAGI
+223 NGTKKVIDLKSGI

-346 TANLVHVKDV
+346 TANLVHAKDV

-365 GTKAKADRYVP
+365 GTKAKADR
-376 YTIAVNGTSTPIL
+376 
-389 SDLKF
+389 
-394 TGDPRVGYKDI
+394 
-405 TKKVKSVLK
+405 
-414 HDRGI
+414 
-419 GERELKYA
+419 
-427 KKATYTV
+427 
-434 HFKNGKKKV
+434 
-443 INLNSKISQ
+443 
-452 LNLLYVQDI
+452 
-461 KKIDIDVKTGSK
+461 
-473 AKADSYVP
+473 YVP

-564 DILFSAKDIKKIDID
+564 DIKKIDID

-604 ILSKLKISNKQ
+604 ILSKLKISTKQ

-693 INKSNNVKFPV
+693 NK
-704 TINKFEN
+704 
-711 IVSNEFVFYNA
+711 
-722 SKITINDL
+722 
-730 SIKLKSAIANDQGIT
+730 
-745 KHDIELAERA
+745 
-755 VYKVYFK
+755 
-762 NGSSKYVDLK
+762 
-772 TEYKDERV
+772 
-780 FKATDIKKVDI
+780 
-791 ELKF
+791 

>member
-12 ALGVI
+12 ALGVL
-17 ASTGANFNTNEASAA
+17 ASTGANFNNNEASAA
-32 AKPLDKSSSTLHH
+32 AKPLDKSSSSLHH
-45 GHSNIQI
+45 GYSKVHV
-52 PYTITVNGTSQNIL
+52 PYAITVNGTSQNIL

-74 QNISYKDI
+74 QNISYKDL
-82 ENKVKS
+82 EDRVKS
-88 VLYFNRGISDID
+88 VLKSDRGISDID
-100 LRLSKQAEYTV
+100 LRLSKQAKYTV
-111 HFKNG
+111 YFKNG
-116 TKRVIDLKSG
+116 TKKVIDLKAG
-126 IYTADLINTSDIKA
+126 IYTADLINTSEIKA
-140 ISVNVDTKKQP
+140 ININVDTKKQVEDKK
-151 KDKAKANVQVP
+151 KDKANYQVP

-223 NGTKKVIDLKAGI
+223 NGTKKVIDLKSGI

-321 AKKAYYTVYF
+321 AKKA
-331 KNGGKRILQLNSKNY
+331 
-346 TANLVHVKDV
+346 
-356 KRIEITVKT
+356 
-365 GTKAKADRYVP
+365 
-376 YTIAVNGTSTPIL
+376 
-389 SDLKF
+389 
-394 TGDPRVGYKDI
+394 
-405 TKKVKSVLK
+405 
-414 HDRGI
+414 
-419 GERELKYA
+419 
-427 KKATYTV
+427 TYTV
-434 HFKNGKKKV
+434 HFKNGTKKV
-443 INLNSKISQ
+443 ININSNISQ

-461 KKIDIDVKTGSK
+461 KKIDIDVKTG
-473 AKADSYVP
+473 
-481 YTIAVNGTSTPI
+481 T
-493 LSKLK
+493 
-498 ISNKQLI
+498 
-505 SYKYLNDKV
+505 
-514 KSVLKNERGISD
+514 
-526 LDLKFAKQAKYTVY
+526 
-540 FKNGKKQVVNLKS
+540 
-553 DIFTPNLFSAK
+553 
-564 DILFSAKDIKKIDID
+564 
-579 VKTGSKAKADSYV
+579 KAKADSYV

-693 INKSNNVKFPV
+693 NK
-704 TINKFEN
+704 
-711 IVSNEFVFYNA
+711 
-722 SKITINDL
+722 
-730 SIKLKSAIANDQGIT
+730 
-745 KHDIELAERA
+745 
-755 VYKVYFK
+755 
-762 NGSSKYVDLK
+762 
-772 TEYKDERV
+772 
-780 FKATDIKKVDI
+780 
-791 ELKF
+791 

>member
-12 ALGVI
+12 ALGVL
-17 ASTGANFNTNEASAA
+17 ASTGANFNTNETSAA

-45 GHSNIQI
+45 GHSKIQV

-74 QNISYKDI
+74 QQISYKDL

-116 TKRVIDLKSG
+116 TKKVVDLKSG

-170 SQNILSNLTF
+170 SQNILSSLTF
-180 NKNQNISYKDLED
+180 NKNQNVSYKDLED

-215 AKYTVNFK
+215 AKFTVNFK

-331 KNGGKRILQLNSKNY
+331 KNGGKRVVHFNSKTY
-346 TANLVHVKDV
+346 SANLVHAKDV
-356 KRIEITVKT
+356 KKIEVTVKT
-365 GTKAKADRYVP
+365 ASKAKAERYVP
-376 YTIAVNGTSTPIL
+376 YSIAVNGTSTPNL

-481 YTIAVNGTSTPI
+481 YTIAVNGTSTHI

-505 SYKYLNDKV
+505 GYQDLNEKV
-514 KSVLKNERGISD
+514 KSVLKHDRGIND
-526 LDLKFAKQAKYTVY
+526 IELKFAKQAKYTIH
-540 FKNGKKQVVNLKS
+540 FKNGKTQVVDLKS
-553 DIFTPNLFSAK
+553 DIFT
-564 DILFSAKDIKKIDID
+564 
-579 VKTGSKAKADSYV
+579 
-592 PYTIAVNGTSTP
+592 
-604 ILSKLKISNKQ
+604 
-615 LISYK
+615 
-620 YLNDKVKSV
+620 
-629 LKSERGI
+629 R
-636 SDLDLKF
+636 
-643 AKQAKYTVYFKNGKK
+643 
-658 QVVNLKSDIFTPNL
+658 NL

-685 KQYTKSKK
+685 KQHTKSKK

-730 SIKLKSAIANDQGIT
+730 STKLKSAMANDQGIT
-745 KHDIELAERA
+745 KHDIGLAERA

-772 TEYKDERV
+772 TEYKDRKV

>member
-116 TKRVIDLKSG
+116 TKKVIDLKSG

-151 KDKAKANVQVP
+151 KGKAKANVQVP

-180 NKNQNISYKDLED
+180 NKNQNISYKDLEG

-223 NGTKKVIDLKAGI
+223 NGTKKVIDLKSGI

-346 TANLVHVKDV
+346 TANLVHAKDV

-365 GTKAKADRYVP
+365 GTKAKADR
-376 YTIAVNGTSTPIL
+376 
-389 SDLKF
+389 
-394 TGDPRVGYKDI
+394 
-405 TKKVKSVLK
+405 
-414 HDRGI
+414 
-419 GERELKYA
+419 
-427 KKATYTV
+427 
-434 HFKNGKKKV
+434 
-443 INLNSKISQ
+443 
-452 LNLLYVQDI
+452 
-461 KKIDIDVKTGSK
+461 
-473 AKADSYVP
+473 YVP

-514 KSVLKNERGISD
+514 KSVLKSERGISD

-553 DIFTPNLFSAK
+553 DIFTPN
-564 DILFSAKDIKKIDID
+564 LFSAKDIKKIDID

-693 INKSNNVKFPV
+693 K
-704 TINKFEN
+704 
-711 IVSNEFVFYNA
+711 
-722 SKITINDL
+722 
-730 SIKLKSAIANDQGIT
+730 
-745 KHDIELAERA
+745 
-755 VYKVYFK
+755 
-762 NGSSKYVDLK
+762 
-772 TEYKDERV
+772 
-780 FKATDIKKVDI
+780 
-791 ELKF
+791 

>member
-12 ALGVI
+12 ALGVL
-17 ASTGANFNTNEASAA
+17 ASTGANFNNNEASAA
-32 AKPLDKSSSTLHH
+32 AKPLDKSSSSLHH
-45 GHSNIQI
+45 GYSKVHV
-52 PYTITVNGTSQNIL
+52 PYAITVNGTSQNIL

-74 QNISYKDI
+74 QNISYKDL
-82 ENKVKS
+82 EDRVKS
-88 VLYFNRGISDID
+88 VLKSDRGISDID
-100 LRLSKQAEYTV
+100 LRLSKQAKYTV
-111 HFKNG
+111 YFKNG
-116 TKRVIDLKSG
+116 TKKVIDLKAG
-126 IYTADLINTSDIKA
+126 IYTADLINTSEIKA
-140 ISVNVDTKKQP
+140 ININVDTKKQVEDKK
-151 KDKAKANVQVP
+151 KDKANYQVP

-223 NGTKKVIDLKAGI
+223 NGTKKVIDLKSGI

-346 TANLVHVKDV
+346 TANLVHAKDV

-405 TKKVKSVLK
+405 SKKVKSVLK

-434 HFKNGKKKV
+434 HFKNGTKKV
-443 INLNSKISQ
+443 ININSNISQ

-461 KKIDIDVKTGSK
+461 KKIDIDVKTG
-473 AKADSYVP
+473 
-481 YTIAVNGTSTPI
+481 T
-493 LSKLK
+493 
-498 ISNKQLI
+498 
-505 SYKYLNDKV
+505 
-514 KSVLKNERGISD
+514 
-526 LDLKFAKQAKYTVY
+526 
-540 FKNGKKQVVNLKS
+540 
-553 DIFTPNLFSAK
+553 
-564 DILFSAKDIKKIDID
+564 
-579 VKTGSKAKADSYV
+579 KAKADSYV

-643 AKQAKYTVYFKNGKK
+643 VKQAKYTVYFKNGKK

-693 INKSNNVKFPV
+693 NK
-704 TINKFEN
+704 
-711 IVSNEFVFYNA
+711 
-722 SKITINDL
+722 
-730 SIKLKSAIANDQGIT
+730 
-745 KHDIELAERA
+745 
-755 VYKVYFK
+755 
-762 NGSSKYVDLK
+762 
-772 TEYKDERV
+772 
-780 FKATDIKKVDI
+780 
-791 ELKF
+791 

>member
-12 ALGVI
+12 ALGVL
-17 ASTGANFNTNEASAA
+17 ASTGANFNNNEASAA
-32 AKPLDKSSSTLHH
+32 AKPLDKSSSSLHH
-45 GHSNIQI
+45 GYSKVHV
-52 PYTITVNGTSQNIL
+52 PYAITVNGTSQNIL

-74 QNISYKDI
+74 QNISYKDL
-82 ENKVKS
+82 EDRVKS
-88 VLYFNRGISDID
+88 VLKSDRGISDID
-100 LRLSKQAEYTV
+100 LRLSKQAKYTV
-111 HFKNG
+111 YFKNG
-116 TKRVIDLKSG
+116 TKKVIDLKAG
-126 IYTADLINTSDIKA
+126 IYTADLINTSEIKA
-140 ISVNVDTKKQP
+140 ININVDTKKQVEDKK
-151 KDKAKANVQVP
+151 KDKANYQVP

-223 NGTKKVIDLKAGI
+223 NGTKKVIDLKSGI

-346 TANLVHVKDV
+346 TANLVHAKDV

-405 TKKVKSVLK
+405 SKKVKSVLK

-434 HFKNGKKKV
+434 HFKNGTKKV
-443 INLNSKISQ
+443 ININSNISQ

-461 KKIDIDVKTGSK
+461 KKIDIDVKTG
-473 AKADSYVP
+473 
-481 YTIAVNGTSTPI
+481 T
-493 LSKLK
+493 
-498 ISNKQLI
+498 
-505 SYKYLNDKV
+505 
-514 KSVLKNERGISD
+514 
-526 LDLKFAKQAKYTVY
+526 
-540 FKNGKKQVVNLKS
+540 
-553 DIFTPNLFSAK
+553 
-564 DILFSAKDIKKIDID
+564 
-579 VKTGSKAKADSYV
+579 KAKADSYV

-693 INKSNNVKFPV
+693 INKSNNVKFLV

-730 SIKLKSAIANDQGIT
+730 SIKLKSAMANDQGIT
-745 KHDIELAERA
+745 KHDIGLAERA

>member
-12 ALGVI
+12 ALGVL
-17 ASTGANFNTNEASAA
+17 ASTGANFNNNEASAA
-32 AKPLDKSSSTLHH
+32 AKPLDKSSSSLHH
-45 GHSNIQI
+45 GYSKVHV
-52 PYTITVNGTSQNIL
+52 PYAITVNGTSQNIL

-74 QNISYKDI
+74 QNISYKDL
-82 ENKVKS
+82 EDRVKS
-88 VLYFNRGISDID
+88 VLKSDRGISDID
-100 LRLSKQAEYTV
+100 LRLSKQAKYTV
-111 HFKNG
+111 YFKNG
-116 TKRVIDLKSG
+116 TKKVIDLKAG
-126 IYTADLINTSDIKA
+126 IYTADLINTSEIKA
-140 ISVNVDTKKQP
+140 ININVDTKKQVEDKK
-151 KDKAKANVQVP
+151 KDKANYQVP

-346 TANLVHVKDV
+346 TANLVHAKDV

-405 TKKVKSVLK
+405 SKKVKSVLK

-434 HFKNGKKKV
+434 HFKNGTKKV
-443 INLNSKISQ
+443 ININSNISQ

-461 KKIDIDVKTGSK
+461 KKIDIDVKTGTK

-514 KSVLKNERGISD
+514 KSVLKI
-526 LDLKFAKQAKYTVY
+526 
-540 FKNGKKQVVNLKS
+540 
-553 DIFTPNLFSAK
+553 
-564 DILFSAKDIKKIDID
+564 
-579 VKTGSKAKADSYV
+579 
-592 PYTIAVNGTSTP
+592 
-604 ILSKLKISNKQ
+604 
-615 LISYK
+615 
-620 YLNDKVKSV
+620 
-629 LKSERGI
+629 ERGI

-693 INKSNNVKFPV
+693 NK
-704 TINKFEN
+704 
-711 IVSNEFVFYNA
+711 
-722 SKITINDL
+722 
-730 SIKLKSAIANDQGIT
+730 
-745 KHDIELAERA
+745 
-755 VYKVYFK
+755 
-762 NGSSKYVDLK
+762 
-772 TEYKDERV
+772 
-780 FKATDIKKVDI
+780 
-791 ELKF
+791 

>member
-12 ALGVI
+12 ALGVL
-17 ASTGANFNTNEASAA
+17 ASTGANFNNNEASAA
-32 AKPLDKSSSTLHH
+32 AKPLDKSSSSLHH
-45 GHSNIQI
+45 GYSKVHV
-52 PYTITVNGTSQNIL
+52 PYAITVNGTSQNIL

-74 QNISYKDI
+74 QNISYKDL
-82 ENKVKS
+82 EDRVKS
-88 VLYFNRGISDID
+88 VLKSDRGISDID
-100 LRLSKQAEYTV
+100 LRLSKQAKYTV
-111 HFKNG
+111 YFKNG
-116 TKRVIDLKSG
+116 TKKVIDLKAG
-126 IYTADLINTSDIKA
+126 IYTADLINTSEIKA
-140 ISVNVDTKKQP
+140 ININVDTKKQVEDKK
-151 KDKAKANVQVP
+151 KDKANYQVP

-215 AKYTVNFK
+215 EKYTVNFK
-223 NGTKKVIDLKAGI
+223 NGTKKVIDLKSGI

-346 TANLVHVKDV
+346 TANLVHAKDV

-405 TKKVKSVLK
+405 SKKVKSVLK

-434 HFKNGKKKV
+434 HFKNGTKKV
-443 INLNSKISQ
+443 ININSNISQ
-452 LNLLYVQDI
+452 LNLLYVQNI
-461 KKIDIDVKTGSK
+461 KKIDIDVKTG
-473 AKADSYVP
+473 
-481 YTIAVNGTSTPI
+481 T
-493 LSKLK
+493 
-498 ISNKQLI
+498 
-505 SYKYLNDKV
+505 
-514 KSVLKNERGISD
+514 
-526 LDLKFAKQAKYTVY
+526 
-540 FKNGKKQVVNLKS
+540 
-553 DIFTPNLFSAK
+553 
-564 DILFSAKDIKKIDID
+564 
-579 VKTGSKAKADSYV
+579 KAKADSYV

-693 INKSNNVKFPV
+693 
-704 TINKFEN
+704 
-711 IVSNEFVFYNA
+711 
-722 SKITINDL
+722 
-730 SIKLKSAIANDQGIT
+730 
-745 KHDIELAERA
+745 
-755 VYKVYFK
+755 
-762 NGSSKYVDLK
+762 
-772 TEYKDERV
+772 
-780 FKATDIKKVDI
+780 
-791 ELKF
+791 

>member
-12 ALGVI
+12 ALGVL
-17 ASTGANFNTNEASAA
+17 ASTGANFNNNEASAA
-32 AKPLDKSSSTLHH
+32 AKPLDKSSSSLHH
-45 GHSNIQI
+45 GYSKVHV
-52 PYTITVNGTSQNIL
+52 PYAITVNGTSQNIL
-66 SSLTFNKN
+66 SNLTFNKN
-74 QNISYKDI
+74 QNISYKDL
-82 ENKVKS
+82 EDRVKS
-88 VLYFNRGISDID
+88 VLKSDRGISDID
-100 LRLSKQAEYTV
+100 LRLSKQAKYTV
-111 HFKNG
+111 YFKNG
-116 TKRVIDLKSG
+116 TKKVIDLKAG
-126 IYTADLINTSDIKA
+126 IYTADLINTSEIKA
-140 ISVNVDTKKQP
+140 ININVDTKKQVEDKK
-151 KDKAKANVQVP
+151 KDKANYQVP

-223 NGTKKVIDLKAGI
+223 NGTKKVIDLKSGI

-346 TANLVHVKDV
+346 TANLVHAKDV

-389 SDLKF
+389 SNLKF

-405 TKKVKSVLK
+405 SKKVKSVLK

-434 HFKNGKKKV
+434 HFKNGTKKV
-443 INLNSKISQ
+443 ININSNISQ

-461 KKIDIDVKTGSK
+461 KKIDIDVKTG
-473 AKADSYVP
+473 
-481 YTIAVNGTSTPI
+481 T
-493 LSKLK
+493 
-498 ISNKQLI
+498 
-505 SYKYLNDKV
+505 
-514 KSVLKNERGISD
+514 
-526 LDLKFAKQAKYTVY
+526 
-540 FKNGKKQVVNLKS
+540 
-553 DIFTPNLFSAK
+553 
-564 DILFSAKDIKKIDID
+564 
-579 VKTGSKAKADSYV
+579 KAKADSYV

-693 INKSNNVKFPV
+693 NK
-704 TINKFEN
+704 
-711 IVSNEFVFYNA
+711 
-722 SKITINDL
+722 
-730 SIKLKSAIANDQGIT
+730 
-745 KHDIELAERA
+745 
-755 VYKVYFK
+755 
-762 NGSSKYVDLK
+762 
-772 TEYKDERV
+772 
-780 FKATDIKKVDI
+780 
-791 ELKF
+791 

>member
-32 AKPLDKSSSTLHH
+32 VKPLDKSSSTLHH

-180 NKNQNISYKDLED
+180 NKNQQISYKDLED

-346 TANLVHVKDV
+346 TANLVHAKDV

-365 GTKAKADRYVP
+365 GTKAKADR
-376 YTIAVNGTSTPIL
+376 
-389 SDLKF
+389 
-394 TGDPRVGYKDI
+394 
-405 TKKVKSVLK
+405 
-414 HDRGI
+414 
-419 GERELKYA
+419 
-427 KKATYTV
+427 
-434 HFKNGKKKV
+434 
-443 INLNSKISQ
+443 
-452 LNLLYVQDI
+452 
-461 KKIDIDVKTGSK
+461 
-473 AKADSYVP
+473 YVP

-514 KSVLKNERGISD
+514 KSVLKSERGISD

-553 DIFTPNLFSAK
+553 DIFTPN
-564 DILFSAKDIKKIDID
+564 LFSAKDIKKIDID

-680 IDIDV
+680 I
-685 KQYTKSKK
+685 
-693 INKSNNVKFPV
+693 
-704 TINKFEN
+704 
-711 IVSNEFVFYNA
+711 
-722 SKITINDL
+722 
-730 SIKLKSAIANDQGIT
+730 
-745 KHDIELAERA
+745 
-755 VYKVYFK
+755 
-762 NGSSKYVDLK
+762 
-772 TEYKDERV
+772 
-780 FKATDIKKVDI
+780 
-791 ELKF
+791 

>member
-12 ALGVI
+12 ALGVL
-17 ASTGANFNTNEASAA
+17 ASTGANFNNNEASAA
-32 AKPLDKSSSTLHH
+32 AKPLDKSSSSLHH
-45 GHSNIQI
+45 GYSKVHV
-52 PYTITVNGTSQNIL
+52 PYAITVNGTSQNIL

-74 QNISYKDI
+74 QNISYKDL
-82 ENKVKS
+82 EDRVKS
-88 VLYFNRGISDID
+88 VLKSDRGISDID
-100 LRLSKQAEYTV
+100 LRLSKQAKYTV
-111 HFKNG
+111 YFKNG
-116 TKRVIDLKSG
+116 TKKVIDLKAG
-126 IYTADLINTSDIKA
+126 IYTADLINTSEIKA
-140 ISVNVDTKKQP
+140 ININVDTKKQVEDKK
-151 KDKAKANVQVP
+151 KDKANYQVP

-223 NGTKKVIDLKAGI
+223 NGTKKVIDLKSGI

-306 VLKHDRGISEQDLKY
+306 VLKHDRGI
-321 AKKAYYTVYF
+321 
-331 KNGGKRILQLNSKNY
+331 
-346 TANLVHVKDV
+346 
-356 KRIEITVKT
+356 
-365 GTKAKADRYVP
+365 
-376 YTIAVNGTSTPIL
+376 
-389 SDLKF
+389 
-394 TGDPRVGYKDI
+394 
-405 TKKVKSVLK
+405 
-414 HDRGI
+414 

-434 HFKNGKKKV
+434 HFKNGTKKV
-443 INLNSKISQ
+443 ININSNISQ

-461 KKIDIDVKTGSK
+461 KKIDIDVKTG
-473 AKADSYVP
+473 
-481 YTIAVNGTSTPI
+481 T
-493 LSKLK
+493 
-498 ISNKQLI
+498 
-505 SYKYLNDKV
+505 
-514 KSVLKNERGISD
+514 
-526 LDLKFAKQAKYTVY
+526 
-540 FKNGKKQVVNLKS
+540 
-553 DIFTPNLFSAK
+553 
-564 DILFSAKDIKKIDID
+564 
-579 VKTGSKAKADSYV
+579 KAKADSYV

-730 SIKLKSAIANDQGIT
+730 SIKLKSAMANDQGIT
-745 KHDIELAERA
+745 KHDIGLAERA

>member
-100 LRLSKQAEYTV
+100 LRLSKQAE
-111 HFKNG
+111 
-116 TKRVIDLKSG
+116 
-126 IYTADLINTSDIKA
+126 
-140 ISVNVDTKKQP
+140 
-151 KDKAKANVQVP
+151 
-162 YTITVNGT
+162 
-170 SQNILSNLTF
+170 
-180 NKNQNISYKDLED
+180 
-193 KVKSVLESNRGI
+193 
-205 TDVDLRLSKQ
+205 
-215 AKYTVNFK
+215 YTVNFK

-564 DILFSAKDIKKIDID
+564 DIKKIDID

-762 NGSSKYVDLK
+762 NGSSKYVYLK

>member
-17 ASTGANFNTNEASAA
+17 ASTGANFNNNEASAA
-32 AKPLDKSSSTLHH
+32 AKPLDKSSSSLHH
-45 GHSNIQI
+45 GYSKVHV
-52 PYTITVNGTSQNIL
+52 PYAITVNGTSQNIL

-74 QNISYKDI
+74 QNISYKDL
-82 ENKVKS
+82 EDRVKS
-88 VLYFNRGISDID
+88 VLKSDRGISDID
-100 LRLSKQAEYTV
+100 LRLSKQAKYTV
-111 HFKNG
+111 YFKNG
-116 TKRVIDLKSG
+116 AKRVIDLKAG
-126 IYTADLINTSDIKA
+126 IYTADLINTSEIKA
-140 ISVNVDTKKQP
+140 ININVDTKKQVEDKK
-151 KDKAKANVQVP
+151 KDKANYQVP

-250 NINVDTKK
+250 DINVDTKK
-258 HIENKAKRNYQ
+258 HVENKAKRNYQ

-291 KPWTNYKNLTSQIKS
+291 KPWKNYKDLTSQIKS

-346 TANLVHVKDV
+346 TANLVHAKDV

-365 GTKAKADRYVP
+365 GTKAKADR
-376 YTIAVNGTSTPIL
+376 
-389 SDLKF
+389 
-394 TGDPRVGYKDI
+394 
-405 TKKVKSVLK
+405 
-414 HDRGI
+414 
-419 GERELKYA
+419 
-427 KKATYTV
+427 
-434 HFKNGKKKV
+434 
-443 INLNSKISQ
+443 
-452 LNLLYVQDI
+452 
-461 KKIDIDVKTGSK
+461 
-473 AKADSYVP
+473 
-481 YTIAVNGTSTPI
+481 
-493 LSKLK
+493 
-498 ISNKQLI
+498 
-505 SYKYLNDKV
+505 
-514 KSVLKNERGISD
+514 
-526 LDLKFAKQAKYTVY
+526 
-540 FKNGKKQVVNLKS
+540 
-553 DIFTPNLFSAK
+553 
-564 DILFSAKDIKKIDID
+564 
-579 VKTGSKAKADSYV
+579 YV

-693 INKSNNVKFPV
+693 K
-704 TINKFEN
+704 
-711 IVSNEFVFYNA
+711 
-722 SKITINDL
+722 
-730 SIKLKSAIANDQGIT
+730 
-745 KHDIELAERA
+745 
-755 VYKVYFK
+755 
-762 NGSSKYVDLK
+762 
-772 TEYKDERV
+772 
-780 FKATDIKKVDI
+780 
-791 ELKF
+791 

>member
-17 ASTGANFNTNEASAA
+17 ASTGANFNNNEASAA
-32 AKPLDKSSSTLHH
+32 AKPLDKSSSSLHH
-45 GHSNIQI
+45 GYSKVHV
-52 PYTITVNGTSQNIL
+52 PYAITVNGTSQNIL

-74 QNISYKDI
+74 QNISYKDL
-82 ENKVKS
+82 EDRVKS
-88 VLYFNRGISDID
+88 VLKSDRGISDID
-100 LRLSKQAEYTV
+100 LRLSKQAKYTV
-111 HFKNG
+111 YFKNG
-116 TKRVIDLKSG
+116 AKRVIDLKAG
-126 IYTADLINTSDIKA
+126 IYTADLINTSEIKA
-140 ISVNVDTKKQP
+140 ININVDTKKQVEDKK
-151 KDKAKANVQVP
+151 KDKANYQVP

-250 NINVDTKK
+250 DINVDTKK
-258 HIENKAKRNYQ
+258 HVENKAKRNYQ

-291 KPWTNYKNLTSQIKS
+291 KPWKNYKDLTSQIKS

-346 TANLVHVKDV
+346 TANLVHAKDV

-365 GTKAKADRYVP
+365 GTKAKADR
-376 YTIAVNGTSTPIL
+376 
-389 SDLKF
+389 
-394 TGDPRVGYKDI
+394 
-405 TKKVKSVLK
+405 
-414 HDRGI
+414 
-419 GERELKYA
+419 
-427 KKATYTV
+427 
-434 HFKNGKKKV
+434 
-443 INLNSKISQ
+443 
-452 LNLLYVQDI
+452 
-461 KKIDIDVKTGSK
+461 
-473 AKADSYVP
+473 
-481 YTIAVNGTSTPI
+481 
-493 LSKLK
+493 
-498 ISNKQLI
+498 
-505 SYKYLNDKV
+505 
-514 KSVLKNERGISD
+514 
-526 LDLKFAKQAKYTVY
+526 
-540 FKNGKKQVVNLKS
+540 
-553 DIFTPNLFSAK
+553 
-564 DILFSAKDIKKIDID
+564 
-579 VKTGSKAKADSYV
+579 YV

-685 KQYTKSKK
+685 KQYTKSKKK

>member
-12 ALGVI
+12 ALGVL
-17 ASTGANFNTNEASAA
+17 ASTGANFNNNEASAA
-32 AKPLDKSSSTLHH
+32 AKPLDKSSSSLHH
-45 GHSNIQI
+45 GYSKVHV
-52 PYTITVNGTSQNIL
+52 PYAITVNGTSQNIL

-74 QNISYKDI
+74 QNISYKDL
-82 ENKVKS
+82 EDRVKS
-88 VLYFNRGISDID
+88 VLKSDRGISDID
-100 LRLSKQAEYTV
+100 LRLSKQAKYTV
-111 HFKNG
+111 YFKNG
-116 TKRVIDLKSG
+116 TKKVIDLKAG
-126 IYTADLINTSDIKA
+126 IYTADLINTSEIKA
-140 ISVNVDTKKQP
+140 ININVDTKKQVEDKK
-151 KDKAKANVQVP
+151 KDKANYQVP

-223 NGTKKVIDLKAGI
+223 NGTKKVIDLKSGI

-269 VPYSINLNGT
+269 VPYSINLNGA

-346 TANLVHVKDV
+346 TANLVHAKDV

-405 TKKVKSVLK
+405 SKKVKSVLK

-434 HFKNGKKKV
+434 HFKNGTKKV
-443 INLNSKISQ
+443 ININSNISQ

-461 KKIDIDVKTGSK
+461 KKIDIDVKTG
-473 AKADSYVP
+473 
-481 YTIAVNGTSTPI
+481 T
-493 LSKLK
+493 
-498 ISNKQLI
+498 
-505 SYKYLNDKV
+505 
-514 KSVLKNERGISD
+514 
-526 LDLKFAKQAKYTVY
+526 
-540 FKNGKKQVVNLKS
+540 
-553 DIFTPNLFSAK
+553 
-564 DILFSAKDIKKIDID
+564 
-579 VKTGSKAKADSYV
+579 KAKADSYV

-693 INKSNNVKFPV
+693 NK
-704 TINKFEN
+704 
-711 IVSNEFVFYNA
+711 
-722 SKITINDL
+722 
-730 SIKLKSAIANDQGIT
+730 
-745 KHDIELAERA
+745 
-755 VYKVYFK
+755 
-762 NGSSKYVDLK
+762 
-772 TEYKDERV
+772 
-780 FKATDIKKVDI
+780 
-791 ELKF
+791 